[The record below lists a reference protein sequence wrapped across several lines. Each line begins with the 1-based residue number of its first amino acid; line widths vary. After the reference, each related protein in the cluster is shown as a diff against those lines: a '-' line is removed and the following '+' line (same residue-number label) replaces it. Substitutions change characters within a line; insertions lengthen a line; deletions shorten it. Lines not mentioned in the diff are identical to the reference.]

1 MKQSSSHGRN
11 ACRITLS
18 LCGNCWIVAKELCKF
33 ECLHSIIGKMHIPVQ
48 KKIRL
53 GFFIAFTVIIVASI
67 CSFLVTKNLLDNA
80 RWLNRTIEISK
91 SLEVI
96 TKQLK
101 DAESAVRGYAI
112 TRDTAFLQP
121 TMQERSI
128 KIEEEYMM
136 LRRITADNRQ
146 QQLHLD
152 TLKKL
157 LEMKYRQLIAGEA
170 KLTSLQ
176 KDTLAVQEGEKS
188 MDKIDRKVQDMLNIE
203 DAKLHQK
210 SRLQRFFTAIWI
222 PVIFISSLMAILIG
236 IYSYITLTR
245 EFRLQ
250 LHIESRLKSYQHDL
264 QQNIKLLNKSNE
276 ELEQFAYV
284 ASHDLQEPL
293 RKISTFSDR
302 LQTKYADQLAPEA
315 SDLIL
320 RMVGAVG
327 RMRVLINDLLLF
339 SRAGRITPENIVKVD
354 MTHVVQEV
362 VSDLEVSLQEKRAVV
377 NIMTIPAIEG
387 NPTSFHQ
394 LFQNIIANAIKFAHP
409 DRQLVINI
417 RSEEENNQC
426 RIYIED
432 NGIGFD
438 PTYAERIFLLFQ
450 RLHGMSEYSGTG
462 IGLAICKKIVDSH
475 HGHITAL
482 GAPGQGATFIITLPL
497 TQNPLQ

>member
-1 MKQSSSHGRN
+1 
-11 ACRITLS
+11 
-18 LCGNCWIVAKELCKF
+18 
-33 ECLHSIIGKMHIPVQ
+33 MHIPVQ

-53 GFFIAFTVIIVASI
+53 GFFIAFTVIVVASI
-67 CSFLVTKNLLDNA
+67 CSFLVTKKLLDNA
-80 RWLNRTIEISK
+80 RWMNQTIEISK

-101 DAESAVRGYAI
+101 DAESAIRGYKL
-112 TRDTAFLQP
+112 TRDSAFLRP
-121 TMQERSI
+121 NMQQRSI
-128 KIEEEYMM
+128 KIQEEYLM
-136 LRRITADNRQ
+136 LRRITAGSRR

-152 TLKKL
+152 TLKTL
-157 LEMKYRQLIAGEA
+157 LDKKYQQLIAGEA

-176 KDTLAVQEGEKS
+176 KDTSSVLEGEKS
-188 MDKIDRKVQDMLNIE
+188 MDRIDSKVQDMLNIE
-203 DAKLHQK
+203 NAKLHQK
-210 SRLQRFFTAIWI
+210 SRLQSFFSAIWL

-302 LQTKYADQLAPEA
+302 LQSKYGDQLPPDAN
-315 SDLIL
+315 DLIN

-354 MTHVVQEV
+354 MTQVIHEV
-362 VSDLEVSLQEKRAVV
+362 ISDLEVSLQEKKAMV
-377 NIMTIPAIEG
+377 NISAIPVIEG

-417 RSEEENNQC
+417 RSEQENNQC
-426 RIYIED
+426 RIYVED

-438 PTYAERIFLLFQ
+438 PAHAERIFLLFQ

-475 HGHITAL
+475 HGHIAAL

-497 TQNPLQ
+497 TQTLYNEEN

>member
-1 MKQSSSHGRN
+1 
-11 ACRITLS
+11 
-18 LCGNCWIVAKELCKF
+18 
-33 ECLHSIIGKMHIPVQ
+33 MHIPVQ

-53 GFFIAFTVIIVASI
+53 GFFVAFTVIIVASI
-67 CSFLVTKNLLDNA
+67 CSFLVTKTLLDNA
-80 RWLNRTIEISK
+80 RWMNQTIEISK

-101 DAESAVRGYAI
+101 DAESSLRGYKL
-112 TRDTAFLQP
+112 TMDSTFLRP
-121 TMQERSI
+121 DMRERSI
-128 KIEEEYMM
+128 KIEEEYML
-136 LRRITADNRQ
+136 LRRATADNKQ

-157 LEMKYRQLIAGEA
+157 LGKKYQQLMAGETQ
-170 KLTSLQ
+170 LSTSQ
-176 KDTLAVQEGEKS
+176 SDTASVREAEKW
-188 MDKIDRKVQDMLNIE
+188 MDKIDLKVQDMLRIE
-203 DAKLHQK
+203 NAKLHQK
-210 SRLQRFFTAIWI
+210 SRLQDFFSAIWI

-236 IYSYITLTR
+236 IYSYVTLTR

-302 LQTKYADQLAPEA
+302 LQTKYGDQLPPEA

-354 MTHVVQEV
+354 MTEMVQEV
-362 VSDLEVSLQEKRAVV
+362 IGDLEVSLQEKKAVV
-377 NIMTIPAIEG
+377 NITPLPTVEG

-409 DRQLVINI
+409 DRQLVISI
-417 RSEEENNQC
+417 RSEQVNNQC
-426 RIYIED
+426 RIYIDD

-438 PTYAERIFLLFQ
+438 PAYAERIFLLFQ

-482 GAPGQGATFIITLPL
+482 GSPGKGATFIIELPL
-497 TQNPLQ
+497 TQTLYNE

>member
-1 MKQSSSHGRN
+1 
-11 ACRITLS
+11 
-18 LCGNCWIVAKELCKF
+18 
-33 ECLHSIIGKMHIPVQ
+33 MHIPVQ

-80 RWLNRTIEISK
+80 RWLNHTIEISK

-101 DAESAVRGYAI
+101 DAESAIRGYSI
-112 TRDTAFLQP
+112 TGDTAFLRP
-121 TMQERSI
+121 TMQQRSI

-157 LEMKYRQLIAGEA
+157 LDKKYQQLMAGEA
-170 KLTSLQ
+170 KLTSPQ
-176 KDTLAVQEGEKS
+176 KDTSAVWEGEKS
-188 MDKIDRKVQDMLNIE
+188 MDRIDHKVQDMLNIE
-203 DAKLHQK
+203 NIKLRQK
-210 SRLQRFFTAIWI
+210 SRLQSFFSAIWI

-236 IYSYITLTR
+236 IYSYVTLTR

-302 LQTKYADQLAPEA
+302 LQTKHGDQLPPEA
-315 SDLIL
+315 TDLIN

-327 RMRVLINDLLLF
+327 RMRILINDLLLF

-354 MTHVVQEV
+354 MTQLIQEV
-362 VSDLEVSLQEKRAVV
+362 AGDLEVSLQEKRAVV
-377 NIMTIPAIEG
+377 NIAPIPMIEG
-387 NPTSFHQ
+387 TPTSFHQ

-409 DRQLVINI
+409 ERQLVINI
-417 RSEEENNQC
+417 RSEQENNEC
-426 RIYIED
+426 KIYIED

-438 PTYAERIFLLFQ
+438 PAYAERIFLLFQ

-482 GAPGQGATFIITLPL
+482 GTPGRGATFIITLPL
-497 TQNPLQ
+497 TQTLYNEES